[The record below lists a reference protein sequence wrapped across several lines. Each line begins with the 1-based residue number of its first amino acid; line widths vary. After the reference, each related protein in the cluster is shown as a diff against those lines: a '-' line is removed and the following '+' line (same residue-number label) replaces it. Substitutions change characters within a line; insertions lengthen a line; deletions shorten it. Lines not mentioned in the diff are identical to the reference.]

1 MNEQDR
7 KGLNKWMAIFNEVD
21 AERGKAD
28 QDDMNWWRDTST
40 SLDENVRVR
49 VYDWDADATDT
60 LTMTRRCAIMEGHI
74 TPTEKEVEL
83 LAAEGFVLRAGTAL
97 APTPASAPAPAPGLT
112 LGEAIEQYGDDLS
125 GVEVTNVWGERIARC
140 VRYEPCLSLAECII
154 VTPSGKETAPRKLM
168 SSMKVSVNRR

>member
-1 MNEQDR
+1 MNAQNR

-74 TPTEKEVEL
+74 TPTAEEAEL
-83 LAAEGFVLRAGTAL
+83 LKVAGVVLPDSTSI
-97 APTPASAPAPAPGLT
+97 APTPATPAPKVPGVT
-112 LGEAIEQYGDDLS
+112 LEEVIEQLRVLPRFAQHIPRAFVGHPKCARRALLN
-125 GVEVTNVWGERIARC
+125 GVC
-140 VRYEPCLSLAECII
+140 VVRFP
-154 VTPSGKETAPRKLM
+154 
-168 SSMKVSVNRR
+168 

>member
-1 MNEQDR
+1 MNAQNR

-74 TPTEKEVEL
+74 TPTAEEAEL
-83 LAAEGFVLRAGTAL
+83 LKVAGVVHPDSTSI
-97 APTPASAPAPAPGLT
+97 APTPATPAPKVPGVT
-112 LGEAIEQYGDDLS
+112 LEEVIEQHGNDLS
-125 GVEVTNVWGERIARC
+125 GVEVTVYGCRIARI
-140 VRYEPCLSLAECII
+140 VRSEPCLVEAITI
-154 VTPSGKETAPRKLM
+154 TRSGKEVMQRFIPRTEVTVRTL
-168 SSMKVSVNRR
+168 